1 MNVGDAL
8 GFGKLLFDLGARIYE
23 AVAHRDFDRVER
35 ILPATLRTTLAKQLA
50 DDDATQHFEAA
61 RERMTADA
69 ERERRRDE
77 PTVPVMLPRIPDS
90 GEAG

>member
-23 AVAHRDFDRVER
+23 SVAHRDFARVER

-50 DDDATQHFEAA
+50 DDDAEQRF
-61 RERMTADA
+61 
-69 ERERRRDE
+69 RRRDD
-77 PTVPVMLPRIPDS
+77 PTVPVTLPRIPDT